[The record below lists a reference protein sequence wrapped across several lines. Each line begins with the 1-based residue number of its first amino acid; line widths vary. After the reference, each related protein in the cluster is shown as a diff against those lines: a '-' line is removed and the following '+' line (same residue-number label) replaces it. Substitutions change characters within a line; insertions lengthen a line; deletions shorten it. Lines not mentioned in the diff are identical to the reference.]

1 MLRDNV
7 TKTYKK
13 SNIETV
19 TIVNEEASEITEK
32 LSLSDRVQCIAPNE
46 AFITIKD
53 HKPNFPNNI
62 KCRLLNP
69 CKSEIG
75 KISKKYL
82 ENINE
87 SVRNALNVNQWRN
100 TDSVLDWFKAINDK
114 RNCHFIKFDIV
125 SFYPSISKTTLMNAL
140 EFAKQHHD
148 ITEDMVKAITNSRK
162 AFLYFEGNPW
172 VKKDVEEHFDVT
184 EGSFDGAEVCELV
197 GLFMLTQLNELITD
211 GSVGLYRDNGLA
223 AVHRYSGP
231 EMDRLRKRV
240 IDLFR
245 AHGFQITI
253 DINLK
258 TTDFLDVQLDLE
270 NDKYHPYKKPNDQ
283 PMYVHRDSNHPM
295 CILKQ
300 LPKMTAQRLS
310 DLSCNREEFDKSS
323 NEYQEILKKSGF
335 NTKLEYTPRPARRTR
350 RRKTKVLWYNPPF
363 DLQVKTNIGKTFLCL
378 LDKHFPSHHRLHP
391 IINRRCVKINY
402 CCMPNIASH
411 IKAHNRKILK
421 EPTQIEPSEVT
432 CNCQNADNCP
442 LNGNCMQDAVVYKAD
457 VYPDVQA
464 PEFEYYVGNTEPMFK
479 GRWSDHNTSFR
490 YERYRTKSK
499 LSKHIWKLKGEGK
512 DPHIKWSIL
521 RRCAPYRAGSKRCNL
536 CLGEKYFIIKGDNKM
551 INKKDELLGMCKHKD
566 KFLLKNYKNRNRVVD
581 NTIADN

>member
-1 MLRDNV
+1 MYEMIKNVEFEQVTTEFQKKIRQDLKSIKQSKKVFVSADKTRNLYGIEPEEYKKMLRDNV

-19 TIVNEEASEITEK
+19 TTVNEEASEITEK
-32 LSLSDRVQCIAPNE
+32 LLLGDRVQCIAPNE

-114 RNCHFIKFDIV
+114 RNCHFVKFDIV

-140 EFAKQHHD
+140 EFAKQHHN

-211 GSVGLYRDNGLA
+211 GSVGLYRDDGLA

-253 DINLK
+253 DVNLK

-283 PMYVHRDSNHPM
+283 PMYVHRDSNHPLY
-295 CILKQ
+295 ILKQ

-310 DLSCNREEFDKSS
+310 DLSCNREEFDKSC

-350 RRKTKVLWYNPPF
+350 RRKNKVLWYNPPF
-363 DLQVKTNIGKTFLCL
+363 DLQVKTNIGKTFLRL
-378 LDKHFPSHHRLHP
+378 LDKHFPPHHRLHTV
-391 IINRRCVKINY
+391 INRSTVKINY
-402 CCMPNIASH
+402 CCTLHRI
-411 IKAHNRKILK
+411 
-421 EPTQIEPSEVT
+421 
-432 CNCQNADNCP
+432 
-442 LNGNCMQDAVVYKAD
+442 
-457 VYPDVQA
+457 
-464 PEFEYYVGNTEPMFK
+464 
-479 GRWSDHNTSFR
+479 
-490 YERYRTKSK
+490 
-499 LSKHIWKLKGEGK
+499 
-512 DPHIKWSIL
+512 
-521 RRCAPYRAGSKRCNL
+521 
-536 CLGEKYFIIKGDNKM
+536 
-551 INKKDELLGMCKHKD
+551 
-566 KFLLKNYKNRNRVVD
+566 
-581 NTIADN
+581 